1 MARRSGI
8 LHRSNGI
15 PLAAKVAALR
25 GRGLARAKEEIR
37 LTVESLIDEGFER
50 ETDPTGHPWAPRKPP
65 TGGWPLL
72 QKTLKMFKSFQV
84 FEYPRKIVV
93 KNFALSKE
101 GRPYPLF
108 HQFGTRK
115 MKARRMA
122 PVRGLPS
129 RWRAELD
136 RAVARALKAVR

>member
-72 QKTLKMFKSFQV
+72 QLTRKMFRSFIV
-84 FEYPRKIVV
+84 AVSSRKVVV
-93 KNFALSKE
+93 KNTALSAQ

-108 HQFGTRK
+108 HQRGTRK
-115 MKARRMA
+115 MQARRMV
-122 PVRGLPS
+122 PSKGMPS
-129 RWRAELD
+129 RWRAEID